1 MSVAPGI
8 KVENVTKVVYS
19 DVTKG
24 RQTIVSD
31 LSVTFSPGRSSALL
45 GHNGAG
51 KTTTIKLIL
60 GLVRP
65 TRGKVSIDGQPVGV
79 EQRRMIGYMP
89 EVNRIPLVLTP
100 AEVLEFHVATYNPP
114 KLRDTKAR
122 KAAIEE
128 ALRRVELWDH
138 RKKRVGKLSK
148 GMARRLAWA
157 QATIHDPS
165 VLILDEPMSGLDPTG
180 RLAMRG
186 WISDFRA
193 AGKTI
198 VLCSHEL
205 ATVGELCDDVS
216 ILRKGSLVYSS
227 AHEERTAS
235 GAYRLSLSGLDEKA
249 VAALRDGAGLK
260 AWMRGHQEGF
270 TAHLVF
276 ADYASAAE
284 WLQAA
289 LQRGVVVTDFGPAPM
304 IDEHVLLK
312 FFGKELES

>member
-8 KVENVTKVVYS
+8 KVQNVTKVVYS

-24 RQTIVSD
+24 RQVIVND
-31 LSVTFSPGRSSALL
+31 LSVAFRAGKSSALL

-65 TRGKVSIDGQPVGV
+65 THGQVSIDNNAVGV

-100 AEVLEFHVATYNPP
+100 VEVLQFHLATYNPQE
-114 KLRDTKAR
+114 LSGSTVRNV
-122 KAAIEE
+122 AIEQ
-128 ALRRVELWDH
+128 ALKRVELWEH

-157 QATIHDPS
+157 QATIHNPS

-180 RLAMRG
+180 RLAMHG
-186 WISDFRA
+186 WISEFRA
-193 AGKTI
+193 SGKTI
-198 VLCSHEL
+198 ILCSHEL
-205 ATVGELCDDVS
+205 ATVGELCDDVN
-216 ILRKGSLVYSS
+216 ILRKGRLVYSS
-227 AHEERTAS
+227 THEDR
-235 GAYRLSLSGLDEKA
+235 GGFYRLSLSGVDEM
-249 VAALRDGAGLK
+249 ALNAIRDGESLSV
-260 AWMRGHQEGF
+260 WSRVHHEGF

-276 ADYASAAE
+276 SNYSDVSQ
-284 WLQAA
+284 WMQAA
-289 LQRGVVVTDFGPAPM
+289 FKRGVVVTEFGPAPL
-304 IDEHVLLK
+304 IDEGILLK